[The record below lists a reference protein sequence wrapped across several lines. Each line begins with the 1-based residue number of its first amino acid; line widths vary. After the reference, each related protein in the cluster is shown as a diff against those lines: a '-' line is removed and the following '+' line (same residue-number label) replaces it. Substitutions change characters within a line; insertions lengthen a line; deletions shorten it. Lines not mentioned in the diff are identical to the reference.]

1 MDDMSEADRIERDL
15 AKTRARMDHRL
26 DELQTH
32 LTPKQMLN
40 DAFASF
46 RGGEGA
52 DFTNDLIGKIKA
64 NPIPVALAGI
74 GIAWLMAS
82 SSHPAGSSIGQTP
95 KKPSPYGDDLEAR
108 LRLAEGNV
116 DRSAHDDDDSY
127 SGRLDEARG
136 KVLGLTRDASDTAAS
151 YATRVKDAVA
161 ATMQS
166 VRETSHDL
174 TSSTSSTLGQLGDR
188 VSSHGTKIQEGT
200 QTMARSTSN
209 VLSSVTSNP
218 FALGALAAVVGL
230 VAGSLIPT
238 SDEEEH
244 ALGSVATKLRAS
256 GRDLAQDVVDRGGRI
271 ANDTLGAVK
280 DSAEA
285 HGLTSGKPIGEVL
298 SDVKSGALVDQVK
311 HVANETLQAGK
322 DSAHARITE

>member
-1 MDDMSEADRIERDL
+1 
-15 AKTRARMDHRL
+15 
-26 DELQTH
+26 
-32 LTPKQMLN
+32 
-40 DAFASF
+40 
-46 RGGEGA
+46 
-52 DFTNDLIGKIKA
+52 
-64 NPIPVALAGI
+64 
-74 GIAWLMAS
+74 
-82 SSHPAGSSIGQTP
+82 
-95 KKPSPYGDDLEAR
+95 
-108 LRLAEGNV
+108 
-116 DRSAHDDDDSY
+116 
-127 SGRLDEARG
+127 
-136 KVLGLTRDASDTAAS
+136 
-151 YATRVKDAVA
+151 
-161 ATMQS
+161 MQS

-188 VSSHGTKIQEGT
+188 VSSHRTKIQEGT

-244 ALGSVATKLRAS
+244 ALGSVATKLRTS

-271 ANDTLGAVK
+271 ASDTLGAVK